1 MLYFCK
7 GKNSYKNYKL
17 MKEKERYFSPEIEVI
32 QMRSEGVICV
42 SGTTD
47 EFGTG
52 ELPGFS
58 FETITSTSF

>member
-1 MLYFCK
+1 
-7 GKNSYKNYKL
+7 